1 MRVILLSDQRTLGR
15 RGEEVQV
22 KPGFARNY
30 LFPQGLALAAN
41 KANRAYFEQHRAKI
55 DARHARER
63 EEAES
68 IKKQIEEI
76 TVTIAKRVGES
87 GTLYGSV
94 TPAAIADS
102 LEEKGVTVDRRRL
115 QLDGGIKSVGEH
127 TVTIDLHPEV
137 MAELKVN
144 VVPAEE

>member
-30 LFPQGLALAAN
+30 LFPQGLALEAN
-41 KANRAYFEQHRAKI
+41 KANRAYFEQQRAKI
-55 DARHARER
+55 DARHAKER
-63 EEAES
+63 EEAAAVAA
-68 IKKQIEEI
+68 QIAGI

-94 TPAAIADS
+94 TPTAIADS
-102 LEEKGVTVDRRRL
+102 LEEQGVTVDRRRL

>member
-30 LFPQGLALAAN
+30 LFPQGLALEAT
-41 KANRAYFEQHRAKI
+41 KANRAYFEQQRAKI

-63 EEAES
+63 DEAEA

-76 TVTIAKRVGES
+76 SVNIAKRVGES

-94 TPAAIADS
+94 TPTAIADS
-102 LEEKGVTVDRRRL
+102 LEEQGVTVDRRRL